1 MGHQRTPS
9 AGVSR
14 AASLR
19 SNGASGSSSRS
30 SSPVKAT
37 PSASTSAS
45 AVASPRTSRLTAP
58 SSPVKRIPSL
68 TLKPRKSF
76 PRQPSS
82 AESSVPQ
89 SPALQTPKIGSSSS
103 QEALVQV
110 QRTSSP
116 FALPPQNAI
125 VEPPPPPSPVAHT
138 FLQPPAPIDSSPSLN
153 GTKLAPSPSI
163 SRVPSHE
170 PTSPITVSSRAYSL
184 HALIS
189 VKILAYRRFC
199 YACKNTRT
207 RS

>member
-9 AGVSR
+9 TGVSR

-76 PRQPSS
+76 PRQPS

-116 FALPPQNAI
+116 LALPPQNAI

-189 VKILAYRRFC
+189 VKILAHRRFC